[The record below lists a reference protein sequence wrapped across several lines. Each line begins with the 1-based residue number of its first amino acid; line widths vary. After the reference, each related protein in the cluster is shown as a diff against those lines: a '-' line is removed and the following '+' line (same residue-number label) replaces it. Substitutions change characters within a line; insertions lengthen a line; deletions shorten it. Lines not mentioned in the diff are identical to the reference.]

1 MLNDTGFKTKK
12 PTNKI
17 SNRSDSKQGE
27 PMDNSKTVSLKYGQN
42 STLCELL
49 KGGQS

>member
-1 MLNDTGFKTKK
+1 MTWDLKQKN
-12 PTNKI
+12 PQTNKI
-17 SNRSDSKQGE
+17 SNRSGSNQGE
-27 PMDNSKTVSLKYGQN
+27 PMDNSKTVILKYGQN